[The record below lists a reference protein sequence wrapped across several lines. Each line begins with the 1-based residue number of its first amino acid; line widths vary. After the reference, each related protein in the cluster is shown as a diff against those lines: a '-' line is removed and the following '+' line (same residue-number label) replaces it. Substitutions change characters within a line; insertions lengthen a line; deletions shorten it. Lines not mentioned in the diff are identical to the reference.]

1 MATEAAPDPVGIL
14 DLEVEILAEVFQ
26 FIVLESPWTIPAVR
40 RVNKRFHD
48 VVALVQDRRI
58 DLAWSDN
65 PGQLV
70 RRKHYRF
77 NSNKNN
83 DSSVSSPTHNLTW
96 KNQDVLQHV
105 RILTVAPL
113 DSPTPQPHPNM
124 VTELVDVLKSAT
136 NVKTLNWLPSMEPSE
151 EIINALSLHHPTAQ
165 LRVSRMPYCY
175 HANPSGHNGH
185 LSKSEA
191 SLASSTNLSTLTLRG
206 QTGRYFHPHGCPGPH
221 LNYPK
226 LIASAPS
233 LKSLSVI
240 DCRIERHTT
249 IADAGMF
256 NNITQRSKTL
266 RHLTLEL
273 WPLSA
278 ETLDFWNRIVDLKYL
293 ETLKHTRG
301 EVLASYFPRAAELLT
316 GLQHFSLNMRT
327 VADIG
332 SAEAEAARQFVESC
346 SPLKT
351 LSLWSWMGIVSLDAI
366 MKRHGSTLT
375 ALHLHEREEIWPVR
389 SRKVMSLEDIRSIRT
404 ACPNLKSFTFD
415 LRRQSNQPK
424 IEDHR
429 DILEEVRDMNLQ
441 HLEIYLDSGLLYVSV
456 PFERAIDG
464 EVSQDEDED
473 EDDDDGDGNE
483 DADKPAIQSVE
494 QTSSDNPDSEKQT
507 TLFNHCGGAYIQT
520 KLCARRIPEDIAT
533 EAPEGMELLEEET
546 LMHPPSSADGIC
558 EFAGDVWKFV
568 FGARSSGP
576 RILDMKFGEWERVSM
591 PRLYQNGFR
600 EVHKDIRTW
609 VRARPH
615 ERDDMK
621 GQCFAQMK
629 CCQGKHWK
637 CWATT

>member
-1 MATEAAPDPVGIL
+1 MATEAAPDPTGIL

-26 FIVLESPWTIPAVR
+26 SIVLESPWTIPAVR
-40 RVNKRFHD
+40 RVNKHFRD

-70 RRKHYRF
+70 RRKRYRF
-77 NSNKNN
+77 NSDKRN
-83 DSSVSSPTHNLTW
+83 DSSVSSPPPNLTW
-96 KNQDVLQHV
+96 KNQDVLQRV

-113 DSPTPQPHPNM
+113 ESPTPQPHPNM
-124 VTELVDVLKSAT
+124 VTELVAILKSAI
-136 NVKTLNWLPSMEPSE
+136 NVKTLNWLPSTAPSE
-151 EIINALSLHHPTAQ
+151 DVINALSLYHPTAQ

-175 HANPSGHNGH
+175 HANPSGQNGY
-185 LSKSEA
+185 LSKSED
-191 SLASSTNLSTLTLRG
+191 SLTSSTNLSTLGLW
-206 QTGRYFHPHGCPGPH
+206 GREGKYPHPHGCPGPH

-233 LKSLSVI
+233 LKSVSVI
-240 DCRIERHTT
+240 DCRIERRTT
-249 IADAGMF
+249 IPDAGMF
-256 NNITQRSKTL
+256 NNVTQRSKSI

-273 WPLSA
+273 WPLCA
-278 ETLDFWNRIVDLKYL
+278 ETLDFWNRIVDLKNL

-327 VADIG
+327 VADVG
-332 SAEAEAARQFVESC
+332 SAEAEAARHFVESC

-351 LSLWSWMGIVSLDAI
+351 LSLWSWMGIVTLDAI

-424 IEDHR
+424 IEDYR

-441 HLEIYLDSGLLYVSV
+441 HLEIYLDSGLLYISV
-456 PFERAIDG
+456 PFETPIDD
-464 EVSQDEDED
+464 EDDEDDEDEEGD
-473 EDDDDGDGNE
+473 DGNE
-483 DADKPAIQSVE
+483 DADKPATQSV
-494 QTSSDNPDSEKQT
+494 QQASRDNPDSEKQT
-507 TLFNHCGGAYIQT
+507 PLVNHCGGAYTQT
-520 KLCARRIPEDIAT
+520 GLRARRIPEDIEM

-546 LMHPPSSADGIC
+546 LMHPPSSADSIC

-568 FGARSSGP
+568 FGTRSSGP
-576 RILDMKFGEWERVSM
+576 RLLDMKFGEWERVGM
-591 PRLYQNGFR
+591 PRLYQVGLR
-600 EVHKDIRTW
+600 DVVKDIRTW

-621 GQCFAQMK
+621 GQCFAQLK